1 MAKEAGVIAGMA
13 VAATAFTLLDDS
25 VSFDEMVPDGQWI
38 EAGAE
43 LAEIEGRLAALL
55 SAERVALNFLQRL
68 SGIATLTRSFV
79 DAVDGTPVRILDTR
93 KTTPGLRSLERYAVV
108 AGGGRNH
115 RFNLSDGVLIKD
127 NHIAPLRERGA
138 GSLGTIVMRAR
149 AAVPHTMRIEIEVTT
164 PDEAAEAADGGA
176 DIILLDNMDLAAIRE
191 SVRRIGGRALIE
203 ASGGIT
209 LDNVRDIAEAGVDFI
224 SVGRLT
230 HSAPA
235 LDISL
240 ELQGV

>member
-1 MAKEAGVIAGMA
+1 MNVN
-13 VAATAFTLLDDS
+13 
-25 VSFDEMVPDGQWI
+25 P
-38 EAGAE
+38 
-43 LAEIEGRLAALL
+43 
-55 SAERVALNFLQRL
+55 
-68 SGIATLTRSFV
+68 
-79 DAVDGTPVRILDTR
+79 
-93 KTTPGLRSLERYAVV
+93 V
-108 AGGGRNH
+108 AGGTVHYRHRMPRVRARALSVFVVAPVLALAGCGLPGGGTPPPPALDLPVKVSGTLDGSNPSDSY